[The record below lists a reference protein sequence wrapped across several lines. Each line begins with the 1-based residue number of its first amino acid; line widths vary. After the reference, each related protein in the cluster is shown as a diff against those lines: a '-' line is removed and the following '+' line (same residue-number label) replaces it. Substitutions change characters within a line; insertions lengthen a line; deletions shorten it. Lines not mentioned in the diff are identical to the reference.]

1 MSLYC
6 LYVSLDV
13 IGTLGCLELRFLHQ
27 KYDFCTSGL
36 MNARLSVHCTLK
48 RAIGSVS
55 GHLHAHG
62 TLKRTGKRPA
72 RLQHAYS
79 TLKPIAFLTACLE
92 NLLCGP
98 ECRSVLL
105 IAVRSPFLAIL

>member
-1 MSLYC
+1 
-6 LYVSLDV
+6 
-13 IGTLGCLELRFLHQ
+13 
-27 KYDFCTSGL
+27 

-72 RLQHAYS
+72 RLLHAYN
-79 TLKPIAFLTACLE
+79 TLKPTAFLTACLE
-92 NLLCGP
+92 NLPCGP
-98 ECRSVLL
+98 EM
-105 IAVRSPFLAIL
+105 PFKARFLQTFIE